1 MQCKQC
7 YERNGIF
14 LDILDLM
21 EETFFWCNISQAVT
35 LGLLLFCL
43 EFRPCTALQTF
54 FWVSLHFLLVSSI
67 FWEGVNF
74 PLGFYRYYAQ
84 KRRRLAFLLNI
95 SYWKPTSSYVVFA
108 GKGYDLL
115 AINTQR
121 GRDHGLG
128 GYNAYRSF
136 FGLERIS
143 SMDQRPIE
151 IAPDAWEAFQL
162 VYRDPDDIDLF
173 VGGLSETPM
182 QGRYNQLL
190 SSTLE
195 SAAAQKVSIIDFQR
209 NSIYTIDR

>member
-1 MQCKQC
+1 MRVLQLMSCTRHLSSSSKTDLLFLFLVLQYLYQNHTFYCMKRKRLWLFLLRDAMQAMLWKKWD
-7 YERNGIF
+7 F

-95 SYWKPTSSYVVFA
+95 SYWKPTSSS
-108 GKGYDLL
+108 LRRL
-115 AINTQR
+115 CRQR
-121 GRDHGLG
+121 LWFIGH
-128 GYNAYRSF
+128 
-136 FGLERIS
+136 
-143 SMDQRPIE
+143 
-151 IAPDAWEAFQL
+151 
-162 VYRDPDDIDLF
+162 
-173 VGGLSETPM
+173 
-182 QGRYNQLL
+182 
-190 SSTLE
+190 
-195 SAAAQKVSIIDFQR
+195 
-209 NSIYTIDR
+209 

>member
-1 MQCKQC
+1 M
-7 YERNGIF
+7 
-14 LDILDLM
+14 
-21 EETFFWCNISQAVT
+21 
-35 LGLLLFCL
+35 
-43 EFRPCTALQTF
+43 
-54 FWVSLHFLLVSSI
+54 
-67 FWEGVNF
+67 
-74 PLGFYRYYAQ
+74 
-84 KRRRLAFLLNI
+84 
-95 SYWKPTSSYVVFA
+95 
-108 GKGYDLL
+108 

-190 SSTLE
+190 SSALE

>member
-1 MQCKQC
+1 MSFNFYGPYKDKKKPKILITNYCIAD
-7 YERNGIF
+7 IF
-14 LDILDLM
+14 LG
-21 EETFFWCNISQAVT
+21 FPS
-35 LGLLLFCL
+35 
-43 EFRPCTALQTF
+43 
-54 FWVSLHFLLVSSI
+54 HFLLVSSI

-74 PLGFYRYYAQ
+74 PLGFFQYYAQ
-84 KRRRLAFLLNI
+84 QRRLAFLLNI

-151 IAPDAWEAFQL
+151 IAPDAWQAFQL

-182 QGRYNQLL
+182 QG
-190 SSTLE
+190 T
-195 SAAAQKVSIIDFQR
+195 
-209 NSIYTIDR
+209 